1 MWIPSIRQMYFSTA
15 VGDQAADNLSE
26 THFIVMINLV
36 NPQEIAFPNSWPF
49 PTILFLTSDS
59 SFLSAKLTVF

>member
-1 MWIPSIRQMYFSTA
+1 MYFSTA

-36 NPQEIAFPNSWPF
+36 NPQEIAFPNS
-49 PTILFLTSDS
+49 
-59 SFLSAKLTVF
+59 